1 MQCIVQPSDGSV
13 AEIDATRH
21 QYRSD
26 ELDAMTLRLDI
37 DLIRMEREV
46 QVISQPFFG
55 VASESPEE
63 GCLHAMQYEVIDEA
77 DVMPCR
83 VFDAVRA

>member
-1 MQCIVQPSDGSV
+1 MQGIVQPSDGSV

-37 DLIRMEREV
+37 DLIRMEREA
-46 QVISQPFFG
+46 QITSQPLFG
-55 VASESPEE
+55 CSSEVPEE
-63 GCLHAMQYEVIDEA
+63 GCRDTVHHEVVDEA
-77 DVMPCR
+77 DIVPRR

>member
-1 MQCIVQPSDGSV
+1 MQGIVQPSDGSV

-37 DLIRMEREV
+37 DLIRMEREAQIV
-46 QVISQPFFG
+46 SQPLFG
-55 VASESPEE
+55 CSPEVPEE
-63 GCLHAMQYEVIDEA
+63 GCRDTVYNEVIDEA